1 MRYLNSDIFDTC
13 FRGSCKESKE
23 CGSGVCTF
31 MRCRCHAGFVG
42 PNCLVSHVDSVIV
55 EIRDVLYCIVLYCIV
70 SEMQGRQGGV
80 GKGRAKGRIA

>member
-1 MRYLNSDIFDTC
+1 MRYLNSNIFDTC

-42 PNCLVSHVDSVIV
+42 PNCLVSHVDSVLV
-55 EIRDVLYCIVLYCIV
+55 QSRDVFVLYCICK
-70 SEMQGRQGGV
+70 GGKA
-80 GKGRAKGRIA
+80 G

>member
-1 MRYLNSDIFDTC
+1 MRYLNSNIFDTC

-42 PNCLVSHVDSVIV
+42 PNCLVSHVDNVLVQS
-55 EIRDVLYCIVLYCIV
+55 RDVLYCIVLYCIV
-70 SEMQGRQGGV
+70 YAREARRGREGQ
-80 GKGRAKGRIA
+80 RAE